1 METKA
6 LRGLPWAVMSYAVT
20 KVVALLV
27 TVVLA
32 RLLQPSDFGLVALAT
47 LAIGTLMIFNDL
59 GLGATLVVRQDLG
72 RRAQG
77 TLLTL
82 MLLMA
87 VVVALVVAALSGV
100 AASAL
105 GEPRLQGLLLVLAIS
120 VALSGPAW
128 FFDAQL
134 QRELEFRLRFIAR
147 SIESGVYAVVAIGL
161 AVAGAG
167 VWSLVIAQVAGI
179 LTSVVVAFLLVP
191 YRVRPAFDREVARD
205 TLRTSRG
212 FLTQGGL
219 SYVQDNV
226 DYLAVG
232 KLLGA
237 TALGY
242 YSMAYRMAEVPY
254 YAVADPVAKVTFP
267 SFARMRR
274 RGEDPIPSFLT
285 ALRSVALVASPV
297 GIVLSAAA
305 EPFVRTVFGDRWL
318 PMVAPLSVL
327 GLWSAIRPVQFTL
340 MWLLNSFE
348 RASLAGII
356 GIGALI
362 VQLPFLYVAVTHGT
376 ITTVAWVMVGN
387 LALLLV
393 ALALAVRQLEHVTLA
408 RQWHALRPVVLACG
422 PTWVAAASVAH
433 VAGESVPLLSLLLSV
448 AAGGLAYVGVVS
460 LLAPGTVR
468 FVARKLRAMRA
479 RAGAPADV
487 TSGP

>member
-191 YRVRPAFDREVARD
+191 YRVRP
-205 TLRTSRG
+205 
-212 FLTQGGL
+212 
-219 SYVQDNV
+219 
-226 DYLAVG
+226 
-232 KLLGA
+232 
-237 TALGY
+237 
-242 YSMAYRMAEVPY
+242 
-254 YAVADPVAKVTFP
+254 
-267 SFARMRR
+267 
-274 RGEDPIPSFLT
+274 
-285 ALRSVALVASPV
+285 
-297 GIVLSAAA
+297 
-305 EPFVRTVFGDRWL
+305 
-318 PMVAPLSVL
+318 
-327 GLWSAIRPVQFTL
+327 
-340 MWLLNSFE
+340 
-348 RASLAGII
+348 
-356 GIGALI
+356 
-362 VQLPFLYVAVTHGT
+362 
-376 ITTVAWVMVGN
+376 
-387 LALLLV
+387 
-393 ALALAVRQLEHVTLA
+393 
-408 RQWHALRPVVLACG
+408 
-422 PTWVAAASVAH
+422 
-433 VAGESVPLLSLLLSV
+433 
-448 AAGGLAYVGVVS
+448 
-460 LLAPGTVR
+460 
-468 FVARKLRAMRA
+468 
-479 RAGAPADV
+479 
-487 TSGP
+487 